1 MDYLCFV
8 LCNTSQKNISDFL
21 ELSKTDNNFVAS
33 CEKDFDISYLFIK
46 FAAKYEP
53 KQYDYRMEHS
63 DGTVAGQRGLLRL

>member
-1 MDYLCFV
+1 VDYLCFT

-21 ELSKTDNNFVAS
+21 EFSKTDNNFVAS

-53 KQYDYRMEHS
+53 KQYDNRMERCS
-63 DGTVAGQRGLLRL
+63 GTAAGQRGLLRL